1 MRYEFLQIVEQL
13 KTDPYY
19 AISVVSDVTMKKIL
33 GITLGSALV
42 EKYGSIEAYFEHL
55 KSSGISSFSVLEHR
69 KNGSGWKAIKTI
81 KNLTFQEKSQS
92 IAQPVSVQAIPQLN
106 GVNGGN
112 GTQMVGLG
120 FYEAAN
126 LMAASQDKVR
136 LEEENKYLKTQNEEL
151 KKTVDELKEERLKQQ
166 YDASGKS
173 SQNELLAGIIQ
184 NIPAIL
190 SGLKSSN
197 SSASLNAPVV
207 AQGSEIKQQFIG
219 FVNRADVSDSLIEVL
234 YEVATKIVTD
244 ETFSEKLETILNT
257 QI

>member
-33 GITLGSALV
+33 GITLGSTLV

-81 KNLTFQEKSQS
+81 KNLTFQDKE
-92 IAQPVSVQAIPQLN
+92 ITNAQPFSVQAVPQLN
-106 GVNGGN
+106 GSNG

-120 FYEAAN
+120 FYEAAG

-136 LEEENKYLKTQNEEL
+136 LEEENKYLKTQNDEL
-151 KKTVDELKEERLKQQ
+151 KKNVDELKEERLKQQ

-173 SQNELLAGIIQ
+173 SQNELLGGIIQ
-184 NIPAIL
+184 NLPAIL
-190 SGLKSSN
+190 SGLKSIN
-197 SSASLNAPVV
+197 SSASLNAPVQS
-207 AQGSEIKQQFIG
+207 QGSEIKQQFIG
-219 FVNRADVSDSLIEVL
+219 FVNRTDVSDSLIEVL
-234 YEVATKIVTD
+234 YSVANKIVT
-244 ETFSEKLETILNT
+244 EESFSEKLEIILNT
-257 QI
+257 QN